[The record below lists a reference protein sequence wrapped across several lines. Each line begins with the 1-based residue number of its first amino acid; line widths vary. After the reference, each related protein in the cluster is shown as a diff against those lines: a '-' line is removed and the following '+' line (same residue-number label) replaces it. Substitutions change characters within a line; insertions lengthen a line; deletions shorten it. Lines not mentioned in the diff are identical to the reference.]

1 MLNANSFPN
10 DFPRTHA
17 QMAGTRPTLCGYDD
31 DGIDYPRATDN
42 PAEWAL
48 GHPPSTEAFWEPY
61 FGPDAELEDDLDG
74 RAAARRAYARTV
86 LRACR
91 SFARDAPTRG
101 LTQRHHTENVS
112 NADYVRAAGLPTMRP
127 VQIKRYAR
135 SLAPI

>member
-1 MLNANSFPN
+1 MTSRVPTRRWAAPVRRFVVTTTTALITLA
-10 DFPRTHA
+10 
-17 QMAGTRPTLCGYDD
+17 RPTT
-31 DGIDYPRATDN
+31 PRSGRSAT
-42 PAEWAL
+42 
-48 GHPPSTEAFWEPY
+48 
-61 FGPDAELEDDLDG
+61 
-74 RAAARRAYARTV
+74 RR
-86 LRACR
+86 CR